1 MTSLGLGAVW
11 IVMHQE
17 LGPGLFVHPQLCGQ
31 LYHNTDTSSWI
42 TTHNDSNSFPVTSG
56 KKVILS

>member
-1 MTSLGLGAVW
+1 MTRLGLGAVW

-42 TTHNDSNSFPVTSG
+42 TTHND
-56 KKVILS
+56 